1 MEASRCRVG
10 NLGSEVGRG
19 ASRRQLHAQPCS
31 VGKGQVGRVCEQP
44 VGNRDKHIRTREE
57 PAKERSPTRSA
68 GARASLKA
76 S

>member
-1 MEASRCRVG
+1 MEASQCLVG

-19 ASRRQLHAQPCS
+19 ACGRQLHAQPSS
-31 VGKGQVGRVCEQP
+31 VGKGQVGRMCEQP
-44 VGNRDKHIRTREE
+44 VRSKDKRIRTREE
-57 PAKERSPTRSA
+57 PAEERSPTHPV

>member
-1 MEASRCRVG
+1 MEASWCLVG

-19 ASRRQLHAQPCS
+19 ASGRQLHAQPCS
-31 VGKGQVGRVCEQP
+31 VGKGQVECVSSQWGAKASTL
-44 VGNRDKHIRTREE
+44 GLKE
-57 PAKERSPTRSA
+57 PARERSPTHPA

>member
-1 MEASRCRVG
+1 MEASRCLVG

-19 ASRRQLHAQPCS
+19 ASGRQLHAQPCS
-31 VGKGQVGRVCEQP
+31 VGKGQVDRVCEQL
-44 VGNRDKHIRTREE
+44 VGSKDKHIRIREE
-57 PAKERSPTRSA
+57 PARERSPTHPA